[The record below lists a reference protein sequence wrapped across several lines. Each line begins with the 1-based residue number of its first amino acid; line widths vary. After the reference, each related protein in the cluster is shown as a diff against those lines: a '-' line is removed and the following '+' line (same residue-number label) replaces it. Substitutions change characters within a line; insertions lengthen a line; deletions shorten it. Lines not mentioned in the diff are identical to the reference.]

1 MSRVRRRFLANRGA
15 VVGAVL
21 LAILVLIAVAAP
33 VLSAKD
39 PLAGDVEH
47 GLSALGAPLPPS
59 GDAVLGTDQLGRD
72 VWARVVAATQS
83 SLIIAGLA
91 TLLAVA
97 IGAAIGLVAAYAG
110 GVVDSALM
118 QLVDLVLAF
127 PFVLLAILLAA
138 LFREADLASS
148 SAPVILTLGVVGW
161 TQAAR
166 MVRARARVLVHSVMV
181 VAARAIGAGPVR
193 IILGCVLP
201 NLAGIVIVVTTI
213 AFAQNLLSEAVLSYL
228 GLGPPPPAP
237 SWGRMLYEGRAYYRT
252 APHLV
257 LMPGIAI
264 FIAVTGVNLI
274 GEGLRDALD
283 TLGAHDAPDLRD
295 ARR

>member
-1 MSRVRRRFLANRGA
+1 MTRARRRFLANRGA
-15 VVGAVL
+15 VVGAMLV
-21 LAILVLIAVAAP
+21 AILVLIAVAAP

-39 PLAGDVEH
+39 PLAADVEH
-47 GLSALGAPLPPS
+47 GLSLLGAPLPPS
-59 GDAVLGTDQLGRD
+59 ADTVLGTDQLGRD
-72 VWARVVAATQS
+72 VWARVVAATRS
-83 SLIIAGLA
+83 SLTIAGLA
-91 TLLAVA
+91 TLLAIA

-110 GVVDSALM
+110 GVVDRALM

-138 LFREADLASS
+138 LFREANLASS

-161 TQAAR
+161 TQVAR
-166 MVRARARVLVHSVMV
+166 MVRARARVLVHSDMV

-193 IILGCVLP
+193 IMLRCVLP

-213 AFAQNLLSEAVLSYL
+213 AFAQNLLAEAVLSYL

-257 LMPGIAI
+257 LVPGIAI
-264 FIAVTGVNLI
+264 FLAVAAVNLI
-274 GEGLRDALD
+274 GEGLRDAL
-283 TLGAHDAPDLRD
+283 GAPDARDTGD